1 MRTAMK
7 RATMGLAL
15 AAITGT
21 GIGVGTASASTNQ
34 GTGGQSGSQGG
45 SGADSRAAGGQ
56 NGSGGNNEGSGGN
69 NEGSGGNNE
78 GSGGNNEGSGG
89 RTGDLY
95 AATNAITGNAIRTF
109 HRGLDGRLT
118 LVGDTPTGG
127 TGSGTFESSANGV
140 VLGGFAGESSP
151 NNLIGA
157 EEFLFAVNTGS
168 NSVSVFRTRGDYLDL
183 VGTTATGNH
192 PLSVTVSRGRVYV
205 LNGGTTNGTGV
216 PSSITGYRLSHSG
229 NLTPIPNSTR
239 PVSGGA
245 ISGAT
250 QVSFNPAGNVLVVT
264 EKQSNTISSYTV
276 GSDGVANGPIANQN
290 AAGSVGPFGFTYTR
304 SGKLLTAQNFGG
316 AAGQG
321 GAASFN
327 VAKNGTL
334 TPITPTT
341 VKNGQSD
348 TCWFVLTDNQRFGF
362 LTNAQ
367 SNDISSYTVGPNGE
381 LTLLQGDAAHTDEV
395 FPAVGPSILPGD
407 LTLSRDSRYLYA
419 RNVMDGDVSA
429 YAVGNDGHLTQLQR
443 LDNALPNGAIG
454 VAGS

>member
-1 MRTAMK
+1 MRTTVK

-15 AAITGT
+15 TAITGI
-21 GIGVGTASASTNQ
+21 GIDVGTASASTSSPAAGDQ
-34 GTGGQSGSQGG
+34 AASAGG
-45 SGADSRAAGGQ
+45 SG
-56 NGSGGNNEGSGGN
+56 N
-69 NEGSGGNNE
+69 
-78 GSGGNNEGSGG
+78 
-89 RTGDLY
+89 LY

-109 HRGLDGRLT
+109 HRAPDGQLT

-140 VLGGFAGESSP
+140 VLGGVAGESSP

-157 EEFLFAVNTGS
+157 EKFLFAVNTGS
-168 NSVSVFRTRGDYLDL
+168 SSVSVFRTDGDALQL
-183 VGTTATGNH
+183 VSNAPTGPH
-192 PLSVTVSRGRVYV
+192 PLSVTVNRGLVYV

-216 PSSITGYRLSHSG
+216 PSSITGYRLSADG
-229 NLTPIPNSTR
+229 ALTPIPGSTR
-239 PVSGGA
+239 PVAGGA

-250 QVSFNPAGNVLVVT
+250 QVSFNPAGTVLVVT

-276 GSDGVANGPIANQN
+276 GDDGVANGPIANQN

-304 SGKLLTAQNFGG
+304 TGKLLTAQNFGG

-321 GAASFN
+321 GAASFD
-327 VAKNGTL
+327 VARNGTL

-341 VKNGQSD
+341 VRNGQSD

-367 SNDISSYTVGPNGE
+367 SNDISSYTVGPRGE

-407 LTLSRDSRYLYA
+407 LTLSRDSHYLYE
-419 RNVMDGDVSA
+419 RNVMDGDVNA
-429 YAVGNDGHLTQLQR
+429 YAVDADGHLRLIQR
-443 LDNALPNGAIG
+443 LNNALPNGAIG